1 MNSRRK
7 HLLKDYPSEVI
18 CMVRLAAYHDHLEN
32 VIKAGVAEQM
42 VVDALSDVVL
52 DGAAKK
58 RLGKL
63 IGVK

>member
-7 HLLKDYPSEVI
+7 RLLKDYPSEVV
-18 CMVRLAAYHDHLEN
+18 CMVHLAAYLAHLEN

-52 DGAAKK
+52 DDGAKK
-58 RLGKL
+58 RLSKL